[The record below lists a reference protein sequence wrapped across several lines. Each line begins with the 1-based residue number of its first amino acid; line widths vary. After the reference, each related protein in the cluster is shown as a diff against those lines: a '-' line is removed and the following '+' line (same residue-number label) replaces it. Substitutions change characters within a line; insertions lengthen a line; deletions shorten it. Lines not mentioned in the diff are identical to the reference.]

1 MFRPYNFF
9 REKDDGAGGQPPAA
23 PATPPAPPPTSGG
36 TPEME
41 KDGKAV
47 GDEIKMSPAAL
58 KERLERAENSAQA
71 TLAKTLGYESVEAM
85 KASVKD
91 GQKALREKLTE
102 QERIKADLDAAQ
114 KLTTEAN
121 ERATRAE
128 TQATQA
134 RLEAE
139 ALSLM
144 AGKFANPRA
153 ALKLMDLTSVTL
165 TDPKFPGLSEAVE
178 KLAKDEPWTLAPT
191 TPAGKKPMVPNLGP
205 TNPES
210 NGKPAKTDEDRRK
223 RYFGG
228 GVQNSGFFQG
238 GGIKTDQGKGQRIG
252 GGG

>member
-1 MFRPYNFF
+1 MFRPFNFF
-9 REKDDGAGGQPPAA
+9 REKDDGAGGLPPAS

-36 TPEME
+36 APEME
-41 KDGKAV
+41 KDGARA

-58 KERLERAENSAQA
+58 KERLERAEKSAQA
-71 TLAKTLGYESVEAM
+71 TLAKALGYDSVEAM
-85 KASVKD
+85 QAAVPE

-102 QERIKADLDAAQ
+102 QERIQADLAAAQ

-128 TQATQA
+128 QQATQA

-165 TDPKFPGLSEAVE
+165 TDPKFPGLAAAIE
-178 KLAKDEPWTLAPT
+178 KLAQDEPWTLLQT
-191 TPAGKKPMVPNLGP
+191 TTTGKKPMVPNLGP

-228 GVQNSGFFQG
+228 GVQDSGFFQG
-238 GGIKTDQGKGQRIG
+238 GGIKTGPGKSQRIG
-252 GGG
+252 GG